1 MARLFAFTQH
11 DKSGM
16 PVPNLLKSGIPVLAP
31 YQARP
36 CSIYA
41 FEFYRG
47 LGARRRGLTC
57 THGYPQRAPHKQLSP
72 RMVPTFQDRGHA
84 QQELARPPI
93 ARPYYQARPWRNY
106 TFDFL
111 RQATR
116 RAKGAQTHTRVPAVR
131 AAQTRGARRVP
142 KPQNRRRAQPELVPP
157 PPPPHRAAILPSPP
171 VHNLYVRYLR
181 HAANQPGRGGSP
193 ACTCAPARKAH
204 ANGDPQGPHFPKPAP
219 RTQGK
224 LPGPKSRRHSS

>member
-106 TFDFL
+106 TFDFFTAGHPPGEG
-111 RQATR
+111 RSNA
-116 RAKGAQTHTRVPAVR
+116 HT
-131 AAQTRGARRVP
+131 GARRA
-142 KPQNRRRAQPELVPP
+142 RRTDKWRP
-157 PPPPHRAAILPSPP
+157 
-171 VHNLYVRYLR
+171 
-181 HAANQPGRGGSP
+181 
-193 ACTCAPARKAH
+193 
-204 ANGDPQGPHFPKPAP
+204 
-219 RTQGK
+219 
-224 LPGPKSRRHSS
+224 

>member
-1 MARLFAFTQH
+1 MMDGYGLTSRHGCPPRAPNKQVAACSGSFLPKPAQRTQ
-11 DKSGM
+11 
-16 PVPNLLKSGIPVLAP
+16 GIKPAP
-31 YQARP
+31 LSRRHTYQARP

-106 TFDFL
+106 TFDFFTAGHPPGEG
-111 RQATR
+111 RSNA
-116 RAKGAQTHTRVPAVR
+116 HT
-131 AAQTRGARRVP
+131 GARRA
-142 KPQNRRRAQPELVPP
+142 RRTDKWRP
-157 PPPPHRAAILPSPP
+157 
-171 VHNLYVRYLR
+171 
-181 HAANQPGRGGSP
+181 
-193 ACTCAPARKAH
+193 
-204 ANGDPQGPHFPKPAP
+204 
-219 RTQGK
+219 
-224 LPGPKSRRHSS
+224 